1 MQFAVWVEDGAPNDD
16 PGTSPRGFLGVSLPP
31 GSFLVPRSMAGK
43 GVSWPH
49 LYLSL
54 YGQCRIGSLQ
64 LAIHVVQ
71 NRRAGEQK
79 SHWEKTNKEN
89 YHLKLCMSFFVLSQC
104 DFCSPAWRFCTTWMA
119 SCKGPIV
126 CFVVKSG
133 FSQKI
138 LVLKLPQ
145 IFKLNLANKK
155 DQVSFSSDRDNVNS
169 GQYCTEN
176 KQAPPRTPH
185 WSPTSI
191 IVLVYNAAGL
201 SCNPQI
207 TTPGLVDCDLV
218 DDDELYFCVWSPSW
232 PSKAY

>member
-1 MQFAVWVEDGAPNDD
+1 MQFAVWVEDGAQNDD
-16 PGTSPRGFLGVSLPP
+16 PGTSPRGFLGVSRGLPTS
-31 GSFLVPRSMAGK
+31 GKFSRSQVQKGEGK

-49 LYLSL
+49 LSL
-54 YGQCRIGSLQ
+54 YDQCRIGSLQ

-71 NRRAGEQK
+71 NRRSGEQK
-79 SHWEKTNKEN
+79 SHWAKTNKEN

-104 DFCSPAWRFCTTWMA
+104 DFCSPAWRFSREWLA
-119 SCKGPIV
+119 AKGLL
-126 CFVVKSG
+126 FVLWSKVDFARRFG
-133 FSQKI
+133 TLHNI
-138 LVLKLPQ
+138 DLLKLPQ

-207 TTPGLVDCDLV
+207 TTPCLVDCDLV
-218 DDDELYFCVWSPSW
+218 DDDELYQSV
-232 PSKAY
+232 